1 MPPQLCVVLPTLP
14 VKISDY
20 CAREADFYAQYT
32 SRSMRRPTSAEIPD
46 APGAY
51 LFRDSHG
58 QVLYVGKA
66 KSLRKRVANYFG
78 KDLQVRT
85 QAMVDAADSV
95 DWIVTDSEVAALM
108 LEYSL
113 IKKHRPRFN
122 IRLRDDKSYPY
133 LAITRSEE
141 WPTARVMR
149 GKKRKGTEYFGPYAH
164 TYAIR
169 KTLDELLKTFPI
181 RTCSDGLFRRQKAQ
195 GRPCLLFHIEKCSGP
210 CVGEV
215 APDEYQEYVDG
226 LARFLG
232 GDTDQIVEKLRSDM
246 EAAAADLSYE
256 QAARF
261 RDRLHDAERAIARQE
276 VVTDRPED
284 FDLIALEEDDLE
296 AAVQVLTV
304 RRGRVVGR
312 LGTVLDKVEDVTTG
326 ELIASMLRELY
337 GEDRPPSSVLVQELP
352 PDTDLWAAWLSERR
366 GAHVSLRVPQRGAK
380 RRLLET
386 ARTNAREAFA
396 RHRLRRQSDHNAR
409 ARALRSLQDALGL
422 PVPPL
427 RIEAYDISTIQGTNT
442 VGSMVVLEDGL
453 PKNSD
458 YRRFRIR
465 TVDGQD
471 DFASMEEVLRRRFTA
486 YVQERELP
494 VEERGKFSYP
504 PSLVL
509 IDGGAGQLSRAVRV
523 LGDLN
528 LDIPVVGLAKRMEE
542 VYMPGRADPIRI
554 PRDEEALHLL
564 QRVRDEAHRFAITY
578 HRKLRGRS
586 MIDSTLDD
594 VPGIGPTRKRALLRR
609 FGSLKRIREAS
620 REELGETLPGTV
632 AGDLYDAL
640 HGS

>member
-1 MPPQLCVVLPTLP
+1 
-14 VKISDY
+14 
-20 CAREADFYAQYT
+20 
-32 SRSMRRPTSAEIPD
+32 MRRPTSAEIPD

-133 LAITRSEE
+133 LAITRSDE
-141 WPTARVMR
+141 WPRARVMR

-215 APDEYQEYVDG
+215 APGEYQEYVDG

-232 GDTDQIVEKLRSDM
+232 GDTDQIVERLRSDM
-246 EAAAADLSYE
+246 EAAAADLFYE

-458 YRRFRIR
+458 YRRFRVR

-523 LGDLN
+523 LGDLD

-594 VPGIGPTRKRALLRR
+594 VPGIGPTRKKALLRR

-620 REELGETLPGTV
+620 REELGEALPGTV